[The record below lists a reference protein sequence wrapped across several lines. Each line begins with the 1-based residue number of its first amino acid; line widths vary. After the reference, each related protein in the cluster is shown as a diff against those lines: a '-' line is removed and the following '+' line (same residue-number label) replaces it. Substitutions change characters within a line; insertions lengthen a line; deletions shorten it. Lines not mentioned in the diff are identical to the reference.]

1 MKSSGK
7 GSGMSMQAKTAKCPK
22 CGKKV
27 KLILNNTKYDL
38 RGHKDFC
45 SKAGAFVSLLQ
56 PVESEKINI
65 IPESIAELVKPEP
78 DEDEIGLRVLYPY
91 QEQMLDWAV
100 EYDKI
105 PLFVEMRLGK
115 TIVTIRWAKKKLKKK
130 YGKDWR
136 NKGRVLILAPK
147 SVVPVWEKE
156 LKQENLFAAP
166 LNTKIDRG
174 LRSIIEKMP
183 GWFVSNYETVTFT
196 AKNNSRILKEA
207 EHYIDKRTRQ
217 LRKRTETGEIIL
229 EDSEHEREINTPEER
244 EDYGISKL
252 HWDIVILDESTK
264 LKDPRT
270 KISKHCTNDFKNVEC
285 KAILTGTPA
294 PENIL
299 DYFQQLKFLY
309 GKGICGCDS
318 YYQFKDKFF
327 YSPPGEPNKN
337 ILRPGVK
344 EYVTME
350 LANIAY
356 ILKRSQVGRGSEK
369 VYEPRYVRMEGE
381 YLERYKEFEKTW
393 IDQDYQ
399 TEWAVAAWTHMLQ
412 LSGGY
417 PKRFEVFSEH
427 KLKELEN
434 LVEENFKNDQY
445 IVWCNF
451 NREIRAI
458 SERFKELGIKHGVL
472 AGNQEGVVQEKF
484 KNYFNSG
491 DIQCLICN
499 QRKISMGQDFSKA
512 DQAVYFSRWLGALI
526 RMQSEDRIIH
536 PEKKTPCLILDI
548 ICEGSIDID
557 CYQALQAKVSGQE
570 EFLKL
575 VQQNF
580 TARTGIDVRGG
591 KYQRA

>member
-1 MKSSGK
+1 MKS
-7 GSGMSMQAKTAKCPK
+7 KTANCPK

-27 KLILNNTKYDL
+27 KLILNNTKYDI

-45 SKAGAFVSLLQ
+45 PKAGQFIGLLQ
-56 PVESEKINI
+56 PIEPEKINI
-65 IPESIAELVKPEP
+65 IPETILDLVKPDPE
-78 DEDEIGLRVLYPY
+78 EEGLRSLYPY
-91 QEQMLDWAV
+91 QLQMLEWAV
-100 EYDKI
+100 DFDKI

-115 TIVTIRWAKKKLKKK
+115 TIVTIRWAIKKLKKK
-130 YGKDWR
+130 YGDDWKK
-136 NKGRVLILAPK
+136 KGRVLILAPK

-156 LKQENLFAAP
+156 LKLENIVTAP
-166 LNTKIDRG
+166 LNTRIDRG

-196 AKNNSRILKEA
+196 AKANKRVIKKA
-207 EHYIDKRTRQ
+207 EDYIETKKHQ
-217 LRKRTETGEIIL
+217 LRKVTDTGDILL
-229 EDSEHEREINTPEER
+229 EDRETERHIKTPEEI

-252 HWDIVILDESTK
+252 YWDIVILDESTK

-270 KISKHCTNDFKNVEC
+270 KISKHCTEDFKGVEC

-309 GKGICGCDS
+309 DKGICGCDS
-318 YYQFKDKFF
+318 YYQFKDRFF
-327 YSPPGEPNKN
+327 YSPPGEPNKHV
-337 ILRPGVK
+337 LRPGVK
-344 EYVTME
+344 EYVTHE
-350 LANIAY
+350 LAQIAY
-356 ILKRSQVGRGSEK
+356 ILKRDQVGRGSEK

-381 YLERYKEFEKTW
+381 YLERYKEFELTW

-399 TEWAVAAWTHMLQ
+399 TEWAIAAWTHMLQ

-451 NREIRAI
+451 NREISAI
-458 SERFKELGIKHGVL
+458 SERFKDLGIKHGVL
-472 AGNQEGVVQEKF
+472 AGNQENVVQERI
-484 KNYFNSG
+484 KNEFNCG
-491 DIQCLICN
+491 DIQALVCN
-499 QRKISMGQDFSKA
+499 QRKISMGQDFSRA

-548 ICEGSIDID
+548 VCEGSIDID
-557 CYQALQAKVSGQE
+557 CFQALQAKVTGQE
-570 EFLKL
+570 QFLRI

-580 TARTGIDVRGG
+580 IARTGINIKG
-591 KYQRA
+591 KKWVK